1 MSVLAAGGKPAL
13 DQLVD
18 KADQRV
24 DQSTERSRQRQRLR
38 HPVGGTD
45 LGRAASTEAK
55 RLAAAIL
62 EVLAGVR
69 TTSDAA
75 LAVGLS
81 LTRYYQVESRA
92 LAGLV
97 QACEPR
103 SKGAQP
109 NPERQVTAL
118 RRDNERL
125 QREVSR
131 QQALVR
137 LSQRSVGLAAPA
149 PPPKIPASGKK
160 PRRRRPVARA
170 LHVANR
176 LQPTTPTVPDAER
189 SLQQGTE

>member
-1 MSVLAAGGKPAL
+1 MSAPLAQTKPAL
-13 DQLVD
+13 DQTAD
-18 KADQRV
+18 KVGQRV
-24 DQSTERSRQRQRLR
+24 DRRAEQRPRLR
-38 HPVGGTD
+38 QPVGGPD
-45 LGRAASTEAK
+45 LGRAASSEAK

-75 LAVGLS
+75 AAVGLS

-103 SKGAQP
+103 SKGPQP
-109 NPERQVTAL
+109 SPERQVTAL

-125 QREVSR
+125 QREVAR
-131 QQALVR
+131 QQTLVR
-137 LSQRSVGLAAPA
+137 LSQRSIGLAAPA
-149 PPPKIPASGKK
+149 PPAKTPAGGKK

-170 LHVANR
+170 LQVANR

-189 SLQQGTE
+189 SLQQGTT